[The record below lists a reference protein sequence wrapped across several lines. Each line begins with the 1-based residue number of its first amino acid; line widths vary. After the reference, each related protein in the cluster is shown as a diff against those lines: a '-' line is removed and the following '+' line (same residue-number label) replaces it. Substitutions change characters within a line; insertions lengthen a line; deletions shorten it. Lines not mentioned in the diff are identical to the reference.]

1 LTNIGLDT
9 TIITDMQCKNNRKE
23 GLVAIIEICFIQA
36 RKKPQV
42 IKIYATIITQF
53 PIQLQGET

>member
-1 LTNIGLDT
+1 
-9 TIITDMQCKNNRKE
+9 MQCKNNRKE
-23 GLVAIIEICFIQA
+23 GLVAIIEICFMQA

-53 PIQLQGET
+53 PIQLQGETYLLANCT